1 LPRHGAKRAGT
12 THTAKKDNTMGILL
26 ISAILS
32 LTITCGLYTLDHYR
46 NTYKQP
52 KHRKGIIE

>member
-1 LPRHGAKRAGT
+1 LSQHGAKLAGT

-32 LTITCGLYTLDHYR
+32 LTVTCGLYTLDHYR
-46 NTYKQP
+46 NTYHKP
-52 KHRKGIIE
+52 KHRKETIH